1 MGERGPEVSEH
12 IERRHAAASRGS
24 ARRHRVEG
32 GRHRE
37 LKLRFTDDE
46 YDAIMARAAD
56 ARVSVHRY
64 MADGAL
70 AGRAAANNALIAELT
85 GLRRLVANLANN
97 TNQIARRLNAGGY
110 PDGGVTANSD
120 ALRRLI
126 QRMDIALARAGAP
139 RPSHPGAPVSRNTYP
154 RRPES
159 HGT

>member
-1 MGERGPEVSEH
+1 MGERGPQVSEH
-12 IERRHAAASRGS
+12 IERRPVAAASRGS

-46 YDAIMARAAD
+46 YDAIIVRAAD
-56 ARVSVHRY
+56 AKVSVHRY

-139 RPSHPGAPVSRNTYP
+139 RPATLTNRNTHP

-159 HGT
+159 RGT